1 MPLPAYKLSSPDT
14 RSKEKKRENPTL
26 PRAKRT
32 PKQLLQMLNGDEQH
46 TKSSIIIIRTASA
59 QTLNHP
65 QLAV

>member
-32 PKQLLQMLNGDEQH
+32 PKQLLQMLNGDEAAH
-46 TKSSIIIIRTASA
+46 KIIYYHHLDS
-59 QTLNHP
+59 
-65 QLAV
+65 